1 MNIPLIDAIRS
12 YLQGDGAAILPE
24 MELTLFGLGILLI
37 GFSAKESEGNS
48 GLWKLIFK
56 DFYAKTAFVGT
67 LFSAFTL
74 WRLRGQVAMRGDL
87 VGFHETVMVDGFFL
101 FFAALFL
108 AATALVILL
117 SVKYL
122 EIEREE
128 EGEYYALLLFA
139 CVGMMLMAS
148 GFDLIVMFLGLE
160 TMALSFYVLT
170 GFLRRDKR
178 SNEAALKY
186 VLLGAFSSGILA
198 YGFSILYGLT
208 GTTNVRLLSIALDP
222 RSPLAQVIELGRQ
235 AGATGEQMRERFA
248 SQYPAA
254 VHLEPSLLLHQAP
267 FFLAAAEAAFV
278 LVAVGLFFKVAAVP
292 FHQWA
297 PDVYEGA
304 PTPITTYV
312 SVASK
317 TASFALLLR
326 LFLNV
331 FAASHQTW
339 TYLIAGVAVATLTWG
354 NLAALTQTNVKRLLA
369 YSSISHVGY
378 ILLGLVSGNNTA
390 LIGIGYYLFAY
401 VFMTVGAFAVV
412 IVLRQ
417 KGLIGDELEDLNGL
431 YQRSP
436 ASALLLLV
444 FMLSLAGIPP
454 TAGFMGKY
462 FIFLSLIETK
472 HTVLAVFA
480 VLYIVP
486 ALYYY
491 FRIIVHAWLKQ
502 PGDAPRVL
510 MSNAQAVALGVA
522 VFVTLAAGLYP
533 EPFTRLAHYA
543 FGQ

>member
-1 MNIPLIDAIRS
+1 MHIPFISALRD
-12 YLQGDGAAILPE
+12 YLQGDGRVILPE
-24 MELTLFGLGILLI
+24 IELTLFGLGILLI
-37 GFSAKESEGNS
+37 DFTLGVKERYWNAGLALMGTIFSA
-48 GLWKLIFK
+48 
-56 DFYAKTAFVGT
+56 YTV
-67 LFSAFTL
+67 
-74 WRLRGQVAMRGDL
+74 WRLRIPVSVNGSQY
-87 VGFHETVMVDGFFL
+87 GFQESVIIDPFFL

-117 SVKYL
+117 SVKFL
-122 EIEREE
+122 EIEQEQ

-139 CVGMMLMAS
+139 CVGMMFMAS
-148 GFDLIVMFLGLE
+148 GYDLIVMFLGLE

-170 GFLRRDKR
+170 GFLRREKR
-178 SNEAALKY
+178 SNEASLKY

-208 GTTNVRLLSIALDP
+208 GSTSISRIAFALNPGSRLASMVAQSQEP
-222 RSPLAQVIELGRQ
+222 GASGAMMREYLAQ
-235 AGATGEQMRERFA
+235 A
-248 SQYPAA
+248 YPAA
-254 VHLEPSLLLHQAP
+254 LHLDPYLLTHQLP
-267 FFLAAAEAAFV
+267 VLAAAAFV
-278 LVAVGLFFKVAAVP
+278 LVAVGMFFKVAAVP

-304 PTPITTYV
+304 PTPVTIFV

-326 LFLNV
+326 LFIVV
-331 FAASHQTW
+331 FGSTQVTWMYLVAGIAIAS
-339 TYLIAGVAVATLTWG
+339 LTWG

-378 ILLGLVSGNNTA
+378 VLLALVAWDEKTGTLSDTA
-390 LIGIGYYLFAY
+390 KTGIAFYLFAY
-401 VFMTVGAFAVV
+401 LFMTAGAFAIL

-417 KGLIGDELEDLNGL
+417 KGLIGEELEDLNGL

-436 ASALLLLV
+436 SAAVLLLI

-462 FIFLSLIETK
+462 FIFLSLIET
-472 HTVLAVFA
+472 HHPVLAVFA

-491 FRIIVHAWLKQ
+491 FRIVVHAWLEA
-502 PGDAPRVL
+502 PGEAPRPV
-510 MSNAQAVALGVA
+510 MSSAQAVALAVT

-533 EPFTRLAHYA
+533 EPFTRFAQYA
-543 FGQ
+543 FGR

>member
-1 MNIPLIDAIRS
+1 MHIPIINSILG
-12 YLQGDGAAILPE
+12 YLQGDGATILPE
-24 MELTLFGLGILLI
+24 IELLLFGLGILLI
-37 GFSAKESEGNS
+37 DFWIEPKDKYLNA
-48 GLWKLIFK
+48 GLALI
-56 DFYAKTAFVGT
+56 GT
-67 LFSAFTL
+67 LFSGFTL
-74 WRLRGQVAMRGDL
+74 WRLRGVVAAKAEIT
-87 VGFHETVMVDGFFL
+87 GFHQSVAIDPFFL
-101 FFAALFL
+101 FFATLFL

-122 EIEREE
+122 EIEDEQ

-139 CVGMMLMAS
+139 CVGMMFMAS
-148 GFDLIVMFLGLE
+148 GIDLIVLFLGLE

-198 YGFSILYGLT
+198 YGFSILYGLSGATNIRAITEALSYRDNLTHAVALSHLT
-208 GTTNVRLLSIALDP
+208 GPQGEPMRQLLARQLPIALNFDP
-222 RSPLAQVIELGRQ
+222 FVLQ
-235 AGATGEQMRERFA
+235 
-248 SQYPAA
+248 
-254 VHLEPSLLLHQAP
+254 LLPIL
-267 FFLAAAEAAFV
+267 AFV
-278 LVAVGLFFKVAAVP
+278 LVVVGLFFKVAAAP

-304 PTPITTYV
+304 PTPIAAYV

-326 LFLNV
+326 LFITV
-331 FAASHQTW
+331 FSPSQRASQEQW
-339 TYLIAGVAVATLTWG
+339 MYLIAGVAVASLTWG

-378 ILLGLVSGNNTA
+378 ILLGLVAWNATA
-390 LIGIGYYLFAY
+390 FTGIAYYLFSY
-401 VFMTVGAFAVV
+401 VFMTAGAFAVI

-431 YQRSP
+431 YHRSP
-436 ASALLLLV
+436 AAAILLLV

-462 FIFLSLIETK
+462 FIFLALIES
-472 HTVLAVFA
+472 HHPLLAVFA

-491 FRIIVHAWLKQ
+491 FRIVVHAWLKQ
-502 PGDAPRVL
+502 PGEAPRPV
-510 MSNAQAVALGVA
+510 MTSAQAVALGVA

-533 EPFTRLAHYA
+533 EPFTRLAQYA

>member
-1 MNIPLIDAIRS
+1 MNIPILNSILS
-12 YLQGDGAAILPE
+12 YLRGDGATILPE
-24 MELTLFGLGILLI
+24 IELLLFGLGILVI
-37 GFSAKESEGNS
+37 DFWIEQKEKYLNAGMA
-48 GLWKLIFK
+48 L
-56 DFYAKTAFVGT
+56 AGT
-67 LFSAFTL
+67 IFSAFTL
-74 WRLRGQVAMRGDL
+74 WRLRGAVAARGDFA
-87 VGFHETVMVDGFFL
+87 GFQDSVVVDPFFL
-101 FFAALFL
+101 FFATLFL

-122 EIEREE
+122 EIEDEQ

-139 CVGMMLMAS
+139 CIGMMFMAS
-148 GFDLIVMFLGLE
+148 GVDLIVQFLGLE

-170 GFLRRDKR
+170 GFLRREKR

-208 GTTNVRLLSIALDP
+208 GTTNIRNIQAAFEP
-222 RSPLAQVIELGRQ
+222 RSALARVIEFSHQRGPLGDQARQ
-235 AGATGEQMRERFA
+235 ILAER
-248 SQYPAA
+248 YPAA
-254 VHLEPSLLLHQAP
+254 LHMDPSLLHQAP
-267 FFLAAAEAAFV
+267 LFLVAAFV
-278 LVAVGLFFKVAAVP
+278 LVAVGLFFKIAAVP

-304 PTPITTYV
+304 PTPVTAYV

-326 LFLNV
+326 LFTTA
-331 FAASHQTW
+331 FAPSHETW
-339 TYLIAGVAVATLTWG
+339 IYLIAGIAVASLTWG

-378 ILLGLVSGNNTA
+378 ILLGLLAWNESTGSLAKTA
-390 LIGIGYYLFAY
+390 STGIAYYLLSY
-401 VFMTVGAFAVV
+401 VFMTAGAFAV
-412 IVLRQ
+412 IIILRQ

-436 ASALLLLV
+436 AAAVLLLI

-462 FIFLSLIETK
+462 FIFLSLIES
-472 HTVLAVFA
+472 HHPILAVFA

-491 FRIIVHAWLKQ
+491 FRIVVHAWLKQ
-502 PGDAPRVL
+502 PGEAPRPV
-510 MSNAQAVALGVA
+510 MTSAQAVALGIA

-533 EPFTRLAHYA
+533 EPFTRLAQYA

>member
-1 MNIPLIDAIRS
+1 MNIPFIRAIQS
-12 YLQGDGAAILPE
+12 YLQGEGAVILPE
-24 MELTLFGLGILLI
+24 IELLLFGLGILIIDFWIEQKDKYLN
-37 GFSAKESEGNS
+37 A
-48 GLWKLIFK
+48 GLAL
-56 DFYAKTAFVGT
+56 VGT
-67 LFSAFTL
+67 LFSALTL
-74 WRLRGQVAMRGDL
+74 WKLRGAIAARGDL
-87 VGFHETVMVDGFFL
+87 VGFRESVLIDPFFL
-101 FFAALFL
+101 FFAMLFL

-122 EIEREE
+122 EMEKEQ

-139 CVGMMLMAS
+139 CIGMMFMAS
-148 GFDLIVMFLGLE
+148 GVDLIVMFLGLE

-170 GFLRRDKR
+170 GFLRREKR

-198 YGFSILYGLT
+198 YGFSLLYGLT
-208 GTTNVRLLSIALDP
+208 GTTNIPNIRALFDP
-222 RSPLAQVIELGRQ
+222 RSGLARVIFFSHQPG
-235 AGATGEQMRERFA
+235 GVGEQARQILTER
-248 SQYPAA
+248 YPAA
-254 VHLEPSLLLHQAP
+254 LQMDASLLHQLP
-267 FFLAAAEAAFV
+267 FFLVAAFV
-278 LVAVGLFFKVAAVP
+278 LVAVGLFFKIAAVP

-304 PTPITTYV
+304 PTPVTAYV

-326 LFLNV
+326 LFTTV
-331 FAASHQTW
+331 FGPSHQTW
-339 TYLIAGVAVATLTWG
+339 TYLIAGIAVASLTWG
-354 NLAALTQTNVKRLLA
+354 NLAALTQNNVKRLLA

-378 ILLGLVSGNNTA
+378 ILLGLVAWNQTA
-390 LIGIGYYLFAY
+390 FTGIAFYLLSY
-401 VFMTVGAFAVV
+401 VFMTAGAFAVI

-417 KGLIGDELEDLNGL
+417 KGLIGEELDDLNGL
-431 YQRSP
+431 YHRSP
-436 ASALLLLV
+436 AAAVLLLI

-462 FIFLSLIETK
+462 FIFLSLIET
-472 HTVLAVFA
+472 HHPVLAVFA

-491 FRIIVHAWLKQ
+491 FRIVVHAWLKQ
-502 PGDAPRVL
+502 PGEAPRPS
-510 MSNAQAVALGVA
+510 MTSAQAVALAVA

-533 EPFTRLAHYA
+533 EPFTRLAQYA

>member
-1 MNIPLIDAIRS
+1 MNIPILNSILS
-12 YLQGDGAAILPE
+12 YLRGDGATILPE
-24 MELTLFGLGILLI
+24 IELLLFGLGILVI
-37 GFSAKESEGNS
+37 DFWIEQKEKYMNAGMA
-48 GLWKLIFK
+48 L
-56 DFYAKTAFVGT
+56 AGT

-74 WRLRGQVAMRGDL
+74 WRLRVPVAARGDL
-87 VGFHETVMVDGFFL
+87 AGFHESVVIDSFFL
-101 FFAALFL
+101 FFATVFL
-108 AATALVILL
+108 AATALVVLL

-122 EIEREE
+122 EIEDEQ

-139 CVGMMLMAS
+139 CIGMMFMAS
-148 GFDLIVMFLGLE
+148 GVDLIVQFLGLE

-170 GFLRRDKR
+170 GFLRREKR

-208 GTTNVRLLSIALDP
+208 GTTNIRNIQAAFDP
-222 RSPLAQVIELGRQ
+222 RSRLASVIEFSRQ
-235 AGATGEQMRERFA
+235 PGVMGDQARQVLAER
-248 SQYPAA
+248 YPAA
-254 VHLEPSLLLHQAP
+254 LHIDPALLHQMP
-267 FFLAAAEAAFV
+267 IFLVAAFV
-278 LVAVGLFFKVAAVP
+278 LVAVGLFFKIAAVP

-304 PTPITTYV
+304 PTPVTAYV

-326 LFLNV
+326 LFTSV
-331 FAASHQTW
+331 FAPSHEAW
-339 TYLIAGVAVATLTWG
+339 IYLIAGIAVASLTWG

-378 ILLGLVSGNNTA
+378 ILLGLVAWNNTA
-390 LIGIGYYLFAY
+390 FTGIAFYLFAY
-401 VFMTVGAFAVV
+401 VFMTAGAFAVI

-436 ASALLLLV
+436 AAAVLLLI

-462 FIFLSLIETK
+462 FIFLSLIES
-472 HTVLAVFA
+472 HHPVLAVFA

-491 FRIIVHAWLKQ
+491 FRIVVHAWLKQ
-502 PGDAPRVL
+502 PGEAPSPS
-510 MSNAQAVALGVA
+510 MTSAQAVALGVA

-533 EPFTRLAHYA
+533 EPFTRLAQYA

>member
-1 MNIPLIDAIRS
+1 
-12 YLQGDGAAILPE
+12 
-24 MELTLFGLGILLI
+24 
-37 GFSAKESEGNS
+37 
-48 GLWKLIFK
+48 
-56 DFYAKTAFVGT
+56 
-67 LFSAFTL
+67 
-74 WRLRGQVAMRGDL
+74 
-87 VGFHETVMVDGFFL
+87 VDGFL
-101 FFAALFL
+101 IFFAALFL
-108 AATALVILL
+108 VSTALVILL

-122 EIEREE
+122 EIEREQ

-148 GFDLIVMFLGLE
+148 GVDLIVMFLGLE

-170 GFLRRDKR
+170 GFLRREKR

-198 YGFSILYGLT
+198 YGFSLLYGLSAS
-208 GTTNVRLLSIALDP
+208 TNIYAIRGALADRENLVRVIVLSQQSGP
-222 RSPLAQVIELGRQ
+222 G
-235 AGATGEQMRERFA
+235 GEQMR
-248 SQYPAA
+248 Q
-254 VHLEPSLLLHQAP
+254 LLTARAPMVLHFDP
-267 FFLAAAEAAFV
+267 FTLQILPLLAFV
-278 LVAVGLFFKVAAVP
+278 LIAVGLLFKVAAVP

-304 PTPITTYV
+304 PTPVTLYV
-312 SVASK
+312 SIASK

-326 LFLNV
+326 LFQNV
-331 FAASHQTW
+331 FAISHETW
-339 TYLIAGVAVATLTWG
+339 MYLIAGVAVASLTWG

-378 ILLGLVSGNNTA
+378 ILLGLLAWNEATPTGPPTLTETA
-390 LIGIGYYLFAY
+390 STGIAYYLLAY
-401 VFMTVGAFAVV
+401 VFMTAGAFAVI

-417 KGLIGDELEDLNGL
+417 KGLIGEELEDLNGL

-436 ASALLLLV
+436 AAALLLLI

-462 FIFLSLIETK
+462 FIFLSLIES
-472 HTVLAVFA
+472 HHPVLAVFA

-502 PGDAPRVL
+502 PGEAPPPV
-510 MSNAQAVALGVA
+510 MTNAQAVALGVT
-522 VFVTLAAGLYP
+522 VFVSLAAGLYP
-533 EPFTRLAHYA
+533 EPFTKLARYA
-543 FGQ
+543 FGL

>member
-1 MNIPLIDAIRS
+1 MIDFWI
-12 YLQGDGAAILPE
+12 E
-24 MELTLFGLGILLI
+24 
-37 GFSAKESEGNS
+37 AKEKYLNAGLALAGTVFS
-48 GLWKLIFK
+48 G
-56 DFYAKTAFVGT
+56 
-67 LFSAFTL
+67 FTL
-74 WRLRGQVAMRGDL
+74 WRLRGAVSARGEIA
-87 VGFHETVMVDGFFL
+87 GFRHSVTVDPFFL
-101 FFAALFL
+101 FFAILFL

-122 EIEREE
+122 EIEREQ
-128 EGEYYALLLFA
+128 EGEYYAILLFA
-139 CVGMMLMAS
+139 CVGMMFMAC
-148 GFDLIVMFLGLE
+148 GTDLIVLFLGLE

-170 GFLRRDKR
+170 GFLRREKR

-198 YGFSILYGLT
+198 YGFSLLYGLS
-208 GTTNVRLLSIALDP
+208 GTTNISNMQAAFDP
-222 RSPLAQVIELGRQ
+222 RSGLARIIAFSHQPEGM
-235 AGATGEQMRERFA
+235 GEQARQILAER
-248 SQYPAA
+248 YPAA
-254 VHLEPSLLLHQAP
+254 LQIDPALLHQMP
-267 FFLAAAEAAFV
+267 FLLVAAFV
-278 LVAVGLFFKVAAVP
+278 LVAVGLFFKIAAVP

-304 PTPITTYV
+304 PTPVTTYV

-326 LFLNV
+326 LFTTV
-331 FAASHQTW
+331 FAPTQSAW
-339 TYLIAGVAVATLTWG
+339 IYLMAGIAVASLTWG

-378 ILLGLVSGNNTA
+378 ILLGLVAWNATA
-390 LIGIGYYLFAY
+390 FTGIAYYLLSY
-401 VFMTVGAFAVV
+401 VFMTAGAFAVI

-417 KGLIGDELEDLNGL
+417 KGLIGEELDDLNGL

-436 ASALLLLV
+436 AAAVLLLI

-462 FIFLSLIETK
+462 FIFLSLIES
-472 HTVLAVFA
+472 HHPVLAVFA

-491 FRIIVHAWLKQ
+491 FRIVVHAWLKQ
-502 PGDAPRVL
+502 PGDAPRPM

-533 EPFTRLAHYA
+533 EPFTRLAQYA

>member
-1 MNIPLIDAIRS
+1 MHIPIISALMG
-12 YLQGDGAAILPE
+12 YLGGDGRLILPE
-24 MELTLFGLGILLI
+24 LQLTLFGLGILLI
-37 GFSAKESEGNS
+37 DFTLGVKERYFNAGLALLGTIFSAYTVWE
-48 GLWKLIFK
+48 
-56 DFYAKTAFVGT
+56 
-67 LFSAFTL
+67 
-74 WRLRGQVAMRGDL
+74 LRVPVAANGSL
-87 VGFHETVMVDGFFL
+87 LGFHESVIVDPFFL

-117 SVKYL
+117 SVKFL
-122 EIEREE
+122 EIEQEQ

-139 CVGMMLMAS
+139 CVGMMFMAS

-170 GFLRRDKR
+170 GFLRREKR
-178 SNEAALKY
+178 SNEASLKY

-198 YGFSILYGLT
+198 YGFSFLYGLT
-208 GTTNVRLLSIALDP
+208 ASTNVDRIGTRLGQLRDLAHTVAVSHLPGAQGEATREMLQRSLPIAQSFDP
-222 RSPLAQVIELGRQ
+222 V
-235 AGATGEQMRERFA
+235 
-248 SQYPAA
+248 
-254 VHLEPSLLLHQAP
+254 LLQLLP
-267 FFLAAAEAAFV
+267 VLAFV

-312 SVASK
+312 SMASK

-326 LFLNV
+326 LLLYV
-331 FAASHQTW
+331 FTISRIEW
-339 TYLIAGVAVATLTWG
+339 IYLVAGVAIASLTWG
-354 NLAALTQTNVKRLLA
+354 NLAALTQTNIKRLLA

-378 ILLGLVSGNNTA
+378 ILLGVVGAFSSDGPKLNEAGTT
-390 LIGIGYYLFAY
+390 GIAFYLFAY
-401 VFMTVGAFAVV
+401 VFMTTGAFAVV

-417 KGLIGDELEDLNGL
+417 KGLIGEELEDLNGL

-436 ASALLLLV
+436 AAAVLLLI

-462 FIFLSLIETK
+462 FIFLSLIET
-472 HTVLAVFA
+472 HHPVLAVFA

-491 FRIIVHAWLKQ
+491 FRIVVHAWLKA
-502 PGDAPRVL
+502 PGEAPRPI

-533 EPFTRLAHYA
+533 EPFTRLAQYA
-543 FGQ
+543 FGR

>member
-1 MNIPLIDAIRS
+1 MNIPILNSIFT
-12 YLQGDGAAILPE
+12 YLQGDGAVVLPE
-24 MELTLFGLGILLI
+24 MQLTLFGLGILLI
-37 GFSAKESEGNS
+37 GFSVDESMENNWFWRLFFKDFSAKAAFAGVLFS
-48 GLWKLIFK
+48 GLSLWKLRGRV
-56 DFYAKTAFVGT
+56 AGSGT
-67 LFSAFTL
+67 LS
-74 WRLRGQVAMRGDL
+74 
-87 VGFHETVMVDGFFL
+87 GFHESVVVDGFL
-101 FFAALFL
+101 IFFAALFL
-108 AATALVILL
+108 ISTALVILL

-122 EIEREE
+122 EIEREQ

-148 GFDLIVMFLGLE
+148 GVDLIVMFLGLE

-170 GFLRRDKR
+170 GFLRREKR

-198 YGFSILYGLT
+198 YGFSLLYGLSAS
-208 GTTNVRLLSIALDP
+208 TNISAIRGALEGREDLVRRI
-222 RSPLAQVIELGRQ
+222 VISQQ
-235 AGATGEQMRERFA
+235 AGPAGEQMRQFFA
-248 SQYPAA
+248 ARAPMALHFDPFTLQILP
-254 VHLEPSLLLHQAP
+254 LL
-267 FFLAAAEAAFV
+267 AFV
-278 LVAVGLFFKVAAVP
+278 LIAVGLFFKVAAVP

-304 PTPITTYV
+304 PTPITAYV

-317 TASFALLLR
+317 TASFALVLR
-326 LFLNV
+326 LFLVV
-331 FAASHQTW
+331 FSISQATW
-339 TYLIAGVAVATLTWG
+339 IYLIAGVAVASLTWG

-378 ILLGLVSGNNTA
+378 ILLGLVAGNETG
-390 LIGIGYYLFAY
+390 LVGIAYYLFAY
-401 VFMTVGAFAVV
+401 VFMTAGAFAVI

-417 KGLIGDELEDLNGL
+417 KGLIGEELEDLNGL

-436 ASALLLLV
+436 AAAVLLLI

-462 FIFLSLIETK
+462 FIFLSLIESK
-472 HTVLAVFA
+472 HAVLAVFA

-502 PGDAPRVL
+502 PGEAAHPV
-510 MSNAQAVALGVA
+510 MTNAQAVALGVT

-543 FGQ
+543 FGL